1 MLRISQLKLPVEH
14 TKEQLRKK
22 LIKTVRIREDELLDF
37 QIRKQSLDA
46 RKKPELYYVYMIDF
60 QVKNEKAILR
70 RMKNKVQQIKAQPYH
85 TPECGGILLKDRPTV
100 VGSGPAGLFCAY
112 LLALSGMRPL
122 VLERGG
128 MVEER
133 KRDVDLF
140 WKNGVPGSRFKRSV
154 RRRRSRNIF

>member
-85 TPECGGILLKDRPTV
+85 
-100 VGSGPAGLFCAY
+100 
-112 LLALSGMRPL
+112 LSL
-122 VLERGG
+122 
-128 MVEER
+128 
-133 KRDVDLF
+133 
-140 WKNGVPGSRFKRSV
+140 
-154 RRRRSRNIF
+154 IHI